1 MLANPALAAISD
13 RFAARRE
20 ERLRNRDMRQEVQT
34 IAAGAFTLERLL
46 CDPQFGDFRQASP
59 VQRAVVRAADGLP
72 VDLSRCATGTH
83 EERMKFHF
91 GCDKLPNI
99 RPRMMVL
106 ETGVRA
112 GKTML
117 AAAGIVRS
125 SLTCRF
131 RRAPEGD
138 EIPDADG
145 LIGVRRDEPVRTP
158 IVGPTLDHCRK
169 AFSDVTSLM
178 TRSPVL
184 SAMVIKPLTNSLLFQ
199 RPDGYRVL
207 IENVSTAAGGS
218 NLRSTWLAGVFFD
231 EADFH
236 GAEDAAMNLNE
247 QLQAVRTRMLPDSQI
262 WVASSPW
269 SDSSPFHTLH
279 SKAFGF
285 PSADV
290 LAFHSD
296 SRSMNPSL
304 DKALEASER
313 ETNPTNAAREWD
325 AIPLPS
331 GSSRFFPEDAILK
344 SINPDRPTMLAPTPA
359 KHYAGA
365 DWGFEKNSSALGIAR
380 NEYCAALP
388 LAPAGY
394 KARLAYHEELL
405 PTREESL
412 RPKVVVR
419 SFAKRAMEYG
429 CKSIRGDHYLA
440 GIRRTEFADF
450 KDTFA
455 DGFDR
460 ARVPAQE
467 EWDPN
472 RDAQTELFTELRRR
486 MQAGQV
492 ELPNDM
498 RLLTQL
504 RGVTSKPVPGGSV
517 KIILPEQGTAH
528 GDLLIAVALALV
540 AVPVSREAS
549 AADVR
554 RTQQRRHASEG
565 AYGDYCADERGSADD
580 HDTFFTRGGG

>member
-1 MLANPALAAISD
+1 MQ
-13 RFAARRE
+13 
-20 ERLRNRDMRQEVQT
+20 QEVQT
-34 IAAGAFTLERLL
+34 ISAGAFTMERLI
-46 CDPQFGDFRQASP
+46 CDPQFGDFRQISP
-59 VQRAVVRAADGLP
+59 VQRAIVRAADGLP
-72 VDLSRCATGTH
+72 VDLSRCVSGTH

-91 GCDKLPNI
+91 GCAALPNI

-117 AAAGIVRS
+117 AAGGIVRS

-131 RRAPEGD
+131 RRRPEGD
-138 EIPDADG
+138 EIADADG
-145 LIGVRRDEPVRTP
+145 LIGVRRGEVVRTP

-169 AFSDVTSLM
+169 AFSDVTNLM
-178 TRSPVL
+178 MRSPVL
-184 SAMVIKPLTNSLLFQ
+184 SAMVLKPLINSLLFR
-199 RPDGYRVL
+199 RPDGYEVL
-207 IENVSTAAGGS
+207 IENVSTAAGGA
-218 NLRSTWLAGVFFD
+218 NLRSTWLAGAFFD

-236 GAEDAAMNLNE
+236 GAEDAAENLEE
-247 QLQAVRTRMLPDSQI
+247 QLQAVRTRMLSDAQI

-304 DKALEASER
+304 DRQLEAAER
-313 ETNPTNAAREWD
+313 EKNPTNAAREWD

-331 GSSRFFPEDAILK
+331 GSSRFFPEDCILK
-344 SINPDRPTMLAPTPA
+344 CVNANRPVILPPTA
-359 KHYAGA
+359 ARHYAGA

-380 NEYCAALP
+380 NEWCEGTP
-388 LAPAGY
+388 APAGY

-419 SFAKRAMEYG
+419 QFATMGMAYG
-429 CKSIRGDHYLA
+429 VKTIRGDHYLE
-440 GIRRTEFADF
+440 GIRLTELNDF
-450 KDTFA
+450 RATFP
-455 DGFDR
+455 DSHDKG
-460 ARVPAQE
+460 RVPGQE
-467 EWDPN
+467 GWDPN

-486 MQAGQV
+486 MQDGLV
-492 ELPNDM
+492 DLPNDM

-517 KIILPEQGTAH
+517 KIVLPNQGTAH
-528 GDLLIAVALALV
+528 GDLIIAVALALV
-540 AVPVSREAS
+540 AVPPLERPAPERRPARRAP
-549 AADVR
+549 AANP
-554 RTQQRRHASEG
+554 
-565 AYGDYCADERGSADD
+565 YGDFCADDRGGTDD
-580 HDTFFTRGGG
+580 HDNFFRGA

>member
-72 VDLSRCATGTH
+72 VDLSRCASMTH
-83 EERMKFHF
+83 EQRMKFHF

-331 GSSRFFPEDAILK
+331 GSSRFFPEDCILK
-344 SINPDRPTMLAPTPA
+344 SINASRPTFLPPTSA
-359 KHYAGA
+359 RHYAGA
-365 DWGFEKNSSALGIAR
+365 DWGFEKNSSALAIAR
-380 NEYCAALP
+380 NEWCEGSP
-388 LAPAGY
+388 APAGY

-412 RPKVVVR
+412 RPRAVVR
-419 SFAKRAMEYG
+419 QFATKGMEYG
-429 CKSIRGDHYLA
+429 VKTIQGDHYLS
-440 GIRRTEFADF
+440 GIRLTEFNDF
-450 KDTFA
+450 RATFA
-455 DGFDR
+455 DSHDK
-460 ARVPAQE
+460 ARVPSQE

-472 RDAQTELFTELRRR
+472 RDAQTALFTELRRR
-486 MQAGQV
+486 MQDGQID
-492 ELPNDM
+492 LPNDL

-517 KIILPEQGTAH
+517 KIILPSQGTAH

-540 AVPVSREAS
+540 AVSISKAEAP
-549 AADVR
+549 APRAR
-554 RTQQRRHASEG
+554 RQLPTNT
-565 AYGDYCADERGSADD
+565 YGDFCADDSGSDG
-580 HDTFFTRGGG
+580 HDRFFQGT